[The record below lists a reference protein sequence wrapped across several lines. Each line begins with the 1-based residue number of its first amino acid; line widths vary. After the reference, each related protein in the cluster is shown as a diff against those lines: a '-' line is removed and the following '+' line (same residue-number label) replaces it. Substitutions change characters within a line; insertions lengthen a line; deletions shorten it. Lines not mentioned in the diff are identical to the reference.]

1 MAASSDR
8 FAAMAR
14 LADGYWVEA
23 ARPLTSLVFIAPLLV
38 TYEVGV
44 RVLGAEAARNG
55 ADVWMRRLLGCLDF
69 DQYFLLPIL
78 AVSILLG
85 WHYTTRQPWRI
96 SRGVLSGMV
105 AECAVLAVCLRVVL
119 HLQGV
124 LWQTVGHSLATVQ
137 DGAASQAAVVAS
149 LASVSS
155 RLIGFLGAGVYEELL
170 FRLILLSLTIGAL
183 GLLRLTRPW
192 NLVAAVLLTSVA
204 FALAHYVGRHG
215 EPLAWGQMTF
225 WFSFLFR
232 LLAGVF
238 FSVLFLY
245 RGFGIAAGAHA
256 MYDILVGLT

>member
-14 LADGYWVEA
+14 LADGYWAEA
-23 ARPLTSLVFIAPLLV
+23 ARPLTSLVFIAPLLA
-38 TYEVGV
+38 TYEAGV

-55 ADVWMRRLLGCLDF
+55 ADVWMRRVLECLDF

-85 WHYTTRQPWRI
+85 WHYTTRQPWRV

-105 AECAVLAVCLRVVL
+105 AECVVLAVCLRVVL

-124 LWQTVGHSLATVQ
+124 LWHALGRSLASVQ
-137 DGAASQAAVVAS
+137 DATASQAAVVAS
-149 LASVSS
+149 LSSVSS

-170 FRLILLSLTIGAL
+170 FRLVLLSLAIGAL
-183 GLLRLTRPW
+183 GLLRLRRPW
-192 NLVAAVLLTSVA
+192 SLIGAVLLTSVM

-215 EPLAWGQMTF
+215 EPLALGQMSF

-245 RGFGIAAGAHA
+245 RGFGIAAGSHA

>member
-1 MAASSDR
+1 MTASPER
-8 FAAMAR
+8 FTALAR
-14 LADGYWVEA
+14 LADGYWAEA
-23 ARPLTSLVFIAPLLV
+23 ARPLTSLVFVAPLLV

-55 ADVWMRRLLGCLDF
+55 ADVWMRRVLECLDF

-85 WHYTTRQPWRI
+85 WHYTTHQPWRI
-96 SRGVLSGMV
+96 SRGVLSGMI
-105 AECAVLAVCLRVVL
+105 AECVVLAVCLRVVL

-124 LWQTVGHSLATVQ
+124 LWHMVGHSLAAVSDAGTSPI
-137 DGAASQAAVVAS
+137 AAAIS
-149 LASVSS
+149 LPGVSS

-170 FRLILLSLTIGAL
+170 FRLILLSLTIGVL
-183 GLLRLTRPW
+183 GLLRLARPW
-192 NLVAAVLLTSVA
+192 NLIAAVLLTSVA

-215 EPLAWGQMTF
+215 EALALGQMTF

-238 FSVLFLY
+238 FSVLFLC
-245 RGFGIAAGAHA
+245 RGFGIAAGSHA
-256 MYDILVGLT
+256 MYDILVGLW